1 MDHRYGGGDYPHY
14 FDEKSSGGDYRANT
28 IPATKVYPLWD
39 NLRSMKNMHPSNQEK
54 SYQEQCLSDGITCR
68 SCVEHTARTVSSVC
82 PGMTA
87 AQAGQTF
94 RAIYFH
100 PDCLINEHDFQWAY
114 LEADGQVNP
123 LLSKKTGPLVQIQA
137 A

>member
-1 MDHRYGGGDYPHY
+1 
-14 FDEKSSGGDYRANT
+14 
-28 IPATKVYPLWD
+28 
-39 NLRSMKNMHPSNQEK
+39 MKNMHPSHQEK
-54 SYQEQCLSDGITCR
+54 SYQEQCLSDGLSCR
-68 SCVEHTARTVSSVC
+68 SCVEHTARSVASVC

-94 RAIYFH
+94 RRMYSQ

-123 LLSKKTGPLVQIQA
+123 LLSKKTGPLVQIQVVQIQVVQIQA